1 MYNASNHQQNETD
14 ILENHE
20 YSVLQLQ
27 HTETVSQNYLLAQV
41 CLIYIITYYSLLAL
55 SWFQC
60 KHQNFILFPAG
71 FIPILHFFLIET
83 TALQKDPN
91 NILSFF

>member
-27 HTETVSQNYLLAQV
+27 HTETVSQNYLLLVSPSFPDFNYLLQLSTIVVSNIKILYCFQQV
-41 CLIYIITYYSLLAL
+41 LYPFALL
-55 SWFQC
+55 F
-60 KHQNFILFPAG
+60 
-71 FIPILHFFLIET
+71 
-83 TALQKDPN
+83 
-91 NILSFF
+91 